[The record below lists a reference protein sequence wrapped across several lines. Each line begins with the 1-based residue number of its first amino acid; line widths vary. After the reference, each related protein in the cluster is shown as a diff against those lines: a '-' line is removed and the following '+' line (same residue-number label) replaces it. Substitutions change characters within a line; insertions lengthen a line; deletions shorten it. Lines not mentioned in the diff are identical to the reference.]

1 MLFVYA
7 THIYSYLTLC
17 FNSCRLFQGLCWD
30 SFKLEVTLIAHLNFL
45 VFPLS
50 FSVIFIFRFWLLTLL
65 DRSFYYLNFLKFV
78 CRKFLLK
85 NINFLNFFV
94 CVAAFPASNSLLVFA
109 GSRQVKGIC
118 CPFSVTTHT
127 KDPPF
132 DWVTTPNHFSLFLSI
147 VASPKGVPKWLA
159 FSFNFL
165 FL

>member
-17 FNSCRLFQGLCWD
+17 FNSCRLFQGFCWD
-30 SFKLEVTLIAHLNFL
+30 SFKLEVTLIAHSNFL
-45 VFPLS
+45 VFSLS

-65 DRSFYYLNFLKFV
+65 DKSFYYLHFLIFV
-78 CRKFLLK
+78 YRKFLLK
-85 NINFLNFFV
+85 NIIFLNFFG

-118 CPFSVTTHT
+118 CPFSVTTHS

-132 DWVTTPNHFSLFLSI
+132 DWVTTPNYSSI
-147 VASPKGVPKWLA
+147 TSKHCSKPKGGPQVACL
-159 FSFNFL
+159 L
-165 FL
+165 F